1 MASLI
6 QFKRATAERWRE
18 LNPIL
23 ASGEPGYVKNAT
35 EPGQSLKIGDGRT
48 PWNDL
53 PFAGAYDIDI
63 SEVIAK
69 AHEHK
74 NKSVLDS
81 IDDARVAAWDVA
93 VSNSITLTQA
103 LENKVDK
110 VEGMG
115 LSERN
120 FTSSL
125 LAKLTSIEEGAQ
137 VNIIE
142 GIRINGIAATITDKI
157 VDLPVGGTV
166 LGLVMSSSAE
176 NGVTIKEDGTM
187 EVNSV
192 NVNKLVQTDGD
203 FLVLESGSAIV

>member
-1 MASLI
+1 MAITI
-6 QFKRATAERWRE
+6 QFKRATAARWDE
-18 LNPIL
+18 LNPVL
-23 ASGEPGYVKNAT
+23 LRGEPGFVVDAV
-35 EPGQSLKIGDGRT
+35 EPGRCLKIGDGAT
-48 PWNDL
+48 PWKDL
-53 PFAGAYDIDI
+53 PFAGACDIDV

-69 AHEHK
+69 AHEHE

-81 IDDARVAAWDVA
+81 IDDARVAAWDA
-93 VSNSITLTQA
+93 VVSESVTLAQA

-115 LSERN
+115 LSEHN

-142 GIRINGIAATITDKI
+142 GIRINGIAVTITDKF
-157 VDLPVGGTV
+157 VDLHVGGTV